1 MRIDNI
7 GIKREKD
14 GEMWSKLVEKA
25 EMQKDPKEFWKGTG
39 KMLGT
44 AKKKTEGAKFIKNEN
59 GVEMRTSEE
68 IVTAFRR
75 RLMKTFSINEE
86 DNELFCKRTEREVE
100 E

>member
-1 MRIDNI
+1 
-7 GIKREKD
+7 
-14 GEMWSKLVEKA
+14 
-25 EMQKDPKEFWKGTG
+25 MQKDPKEFWKDTG

-59 GVEMRTSEE
+59 GVEIRTSEE

-86 DNELFCKRTEREVE
+86 DNGLFCKRTEREVE
-100 E
+100 DVKTKWKILTAKIHFNVSKLT